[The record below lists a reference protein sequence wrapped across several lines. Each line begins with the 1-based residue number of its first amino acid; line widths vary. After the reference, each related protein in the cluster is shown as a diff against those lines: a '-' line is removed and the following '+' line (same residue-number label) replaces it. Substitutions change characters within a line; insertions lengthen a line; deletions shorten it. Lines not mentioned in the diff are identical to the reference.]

1 MEKGSIL
8 KYLQG
13 GGDREQKELESH
25 KNNKRKELRK
35 GKRCRKRK
43 ESKYNPSDN
52 VVNLFAV

>member
-13 GGDREQKELESH
+13 GGDREQKGRQNE
-25 KNNKRKELRK
+25 KRKELRK